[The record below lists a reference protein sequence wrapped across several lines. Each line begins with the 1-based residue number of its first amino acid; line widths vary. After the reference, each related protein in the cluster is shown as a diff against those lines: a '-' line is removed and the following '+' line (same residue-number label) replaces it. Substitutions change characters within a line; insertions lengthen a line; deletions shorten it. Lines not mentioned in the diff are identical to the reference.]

1 MTTTPTVA
9 PKAFYDFAPIL
20 SRNATYNFVVGA
32 RGVGK
37 TYGAKRKAIRD
48 FIKRGDQFIYLRRYN
63 TELKSAKTTLVADIV
78 QEFPDHVFKLQ
89 GEELQIKPAN
99 DDSAKWKT
107 MAYFVA
113 LSKSQQKKSVSYPHV
128 KTIIFDEFIIDRG
141 AVHYMPNEAKAFND
155 FYSTVDRYKD
165 KTRVFFLANSV
176 SIMNPYFI
184 DWDIR
189 PKVGQEWVTAYDG
202 FICAHFPVASE
213 FTTQVYQTRFGK
225 FIDGT
230 EYAEYAVGSEFHD
243 NADTLIAAK
252 TPTAR
257 YTATIETK
265 TGVFSLWIDQK
276 IQGAP
281 IFFIQEK
288 RPKVESIWTLLPE
301 RMDENR
307 VLIEYSDK
315 TLQYVRAGYSRGKV
329 FFDTPQTRNAFIG
342 IYRR

>member
-1 MTTTPTVA
+1 MDVTTA
-9 PKAFYDFAPIL
+9 PKSFYDFGPIL

-37 TYGAKRKAIRD
+37 TYGAKKKAIKD

-63 TELKSAKTTLVADIV
+63 TELKGAKTTLVADI
-78 QEFPDHVFKLQ
+78 QHEFPSHTFRLQ
-89 GEELQIKPAN
+89 GDELQAKPAN
-99 DDSAKWKT
+99 DDDAKWQT

-113 LSKSQQKKSVSYPHV
+113 LSKSQQKKSVSYPKV

-165 KTRVFFLANSV
+165 KTKVFFLANTV

-189 PKVGQEWVTAYDG
+189 PKNDEEWVTVYNG
-202 FICAHFPVASE
+202 FICAHFPRAE
-213 FTTQVYQTRFGK
+213 DFTAEVYETRFGQ
-225 FIDGT
+225 FINGT
-230 EYAEYAVGSEFHD
+230 EYADYAVGSEFAD
-243 NADTLIAAK
+243 NHDTLVAPK

-257 YTATIETK
+257 YTATIESK
-265 TGVFSLWIDQK
+265 TGVFSLWVDQK
-276 IQGAP
+276 SPGAP
-281 IFFIQEK
+281 LFFVQEK
-288 RPKVESIWTLLPE
+288 RPKEEFFWTLLPE
-301 RMDENR
+301 RMGEDR
-307 VLIEYSDK
+307 ILIEYSDK

-329 FFDTPQTRNAFIG
+329 FFDSPQTRNAFIG